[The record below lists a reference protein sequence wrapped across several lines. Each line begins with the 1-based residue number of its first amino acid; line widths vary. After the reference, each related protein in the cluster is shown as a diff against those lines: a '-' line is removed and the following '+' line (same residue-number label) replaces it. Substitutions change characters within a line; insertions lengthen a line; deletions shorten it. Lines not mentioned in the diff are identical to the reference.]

1 MWPLSIARVEM
12 TTATAMAATAPVAD
26 VAEADEVVVAAL
38 GRVRW

>member
-1 MWPLSIARVEM
+1 M

-26 VAEADEVVVAAL
+26 VAEADEVVVAL